1 MNSERWRRWFGPQP
15 VIGAIL
21 LAILIT
27 VLTLRLSARG

>member
-21 LAILIT
+21 FAILII
-27 VLTLRLSARG
+27 VLILWLARRA